1 MSAGGIIVSSH
12 QPHFF
17 PWLGY
22 FDKMAKADLFLVN
35 DLAQL
40 EKQSPMVRNR
50 ILGHDGQT
58 LFINVTVDRRD
69 LMQKPNREIL
79 LKNWPETRRSL
90 IGKLRACYRR
100 APYFD
105 AVWPQV
111 ETVLASDCERL
122 IDLQLATIDLGRTCL
137 GIETPMRLQSEMEFE
152 PGETTSERLAKKLEA
167 VGASCYLSGNGAK
180 KYMNDTDFVSRGI
193 RVVYQQFSYP
203 VYPQVS
209 GGDFVPNLSVLDIL
223 FNCGQEES
231 ARLFW
236 DNVARTQELRTP

>member
-1 MSAGGIIVSSH
+1 MSEDGVIVSSH

-22 FDKMAKADLFLVN
+22 FDKMAKADLFLIN

-50 ILGHDGQT
+50 ILDRSGQT
-58 LFINVTVDRRD
+58 LFINVTVDKHD
-69 LMQKPNREIL
+69 FMQKPNREVL
-79 LKNWPETRRSL
+79 LKNWPETRQSL
-90 IGKLRACYRR
+90 VGKLRACYRR

-105 AVWPQV
+105 AVWPMV
-111 ETVLASDCERL
+111 ETVLEPEYERL

-137 GIETPMRLQSEMEFE
+137 GIETPMRLQSELAFE
-152 PGETTSERLAKKLEA
+152 PGNTTSERLAKKLKA
-167 VGASCYLSGNGAK
+167 VGAACYLSGNGAK
-180 KYMNDTDFVSRGI
+180 KYMNDADFAARGI

-203 VYPQVS
+203 VYPQVY
-209 GGDFVPNLSVLDIL
+209 GGEFVPNLSALDLL

-231 ARLFW
+231 TRLFW
-236 DNVARTQELRTP
+236 ENVARTQEL